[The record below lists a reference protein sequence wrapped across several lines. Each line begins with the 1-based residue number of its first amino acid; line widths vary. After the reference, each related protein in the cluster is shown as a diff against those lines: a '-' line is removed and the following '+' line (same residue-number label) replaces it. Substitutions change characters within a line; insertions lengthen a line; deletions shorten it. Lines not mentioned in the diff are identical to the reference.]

1 MESGDF
7 YEPSI
12 ASMGMKMRG
21 VQLGILVASSLTG
34 SRPKKYP
41 LEKICT
47 KPASCQML
55 WEDGR
60 QTRLKAF
67 SLCDTPFC
75 RSLCP
80 QSYGGLDH
88 RHVFDSGAKQESEKA
103 CGEFKIE

>member
-21 VQLGILVASSLTG
+21 VQLGILGIGISGT
-34 SRPKKYP
+34 RPKKYP
-41 LEKICT
+41 LEKLCT

-55 WEDGR
+55 WEDG
-60 QTRLKAF
+60 LALL
-67 SLCDTPFC
+67 SLWHNHGV
-75 RSLCP
+75 SLRVAP
-80 QSYGGLDH
+80 ETMGDLTLVAIDRG
-88 RHVFDSGAKQESEKA
+88 KQESEKA